1 MIQRARS
8 WTCRVTGATW
18 LPQTP
23 EAVVK
28 SADSSAT
35 LQKWW
40 ADPKLQSLMVE
51 NWMTIDWTPGCH
63 VFEHT
68 HLVQDFKG
76 SLTWRWE
83 DNTSPTELRG
93 VGCKLPAWPRLSC
106 VERLKIFFNFKAN
119 VPDGSHGQKPSETD
133 SNLTC
138 VPYGCFPN
146 GVSTTVLDYDLS
158 RS

>member
-35 LQKWW
+35 PQKWW
-40 ADPKLQSLMVE
+40 ADPKLPSLMVE
-51 NWMTIDWTPGCH
+51 NWMTIN
-63 VFEHT
+63 
-68 HLVQDFKG
+68 
-76 SLTWRWE
+76 
-83 DNTSPTELRG
+83 DNRSPTELLG
-93 VGCKLPAWPRLSC
+93 MGCKLPIWPRLSC

-119 VPDGSHGQKPSETD
+119 VPDGSHRQKPSETD

-138 VPYGCFPN
+138 VPYGCVASP
-146 GVSTTVLDYDLS
+146 TVFQQRLWTMIWVDLS
-158 RS
+158 TVCRHCILGFFCAFEP